1 MVMVPYKFLTLY
13 YLLVACSSLVADCMP
28 SPNHHS
34 KTSQKRLLYLSHSFQ
49 PGHFKT
55 WVLDFYRVTA
65 RPDYLKKKIKT
76 ILF

>member
-1 MVMVPYKFLTLY
+1 MVPYKFLTLY
-13 YLLVACSSLVADCMP
+13 YLLVACSSLVADCML

-49 PGHFKT
+49 PGHFNT
-55 WVLDFYRVTA
+55 WVLNFYRS
-65 RPDYLKKKIKT
+65 LELFKKKIKT